1 MMKNHFK
8 RSFSLYSLGLI
19 ILFTTCGKKAVKRME
34 EYNGYAQGT
43 TFHIVYDESSSKQEI
58 EEGINKIFQAMDR
71 SLSLYDS
78 TSFISRA
85 NRMKDTVMEVDEY
98 FYQVFEKSKTV
109 YRLSNGAFNP
119 AIYPLIRYWGF
130 GTGKIEHPEETRT
143 ATIDSLKAISR
154 FEDCY
159 VLQKDGKYLFI
170 KKNKYVQLDF
180 NAIAQGYTVDV
191 IAEFLD
197 KRGIQNYMIEVGGEV
212 RARGVNGKYEI
223 WKIGIDKPV
232 GKDEPRSLIAIA
244 RLHNKA
250 LATSGSYRKF
260 YEKNGVKFSHTIDPI
275 TGYPVQHSLISASI
289 FAPTCA
295 EADAY
300 ATACMVM
307 GPEKCKAW
315 ISNLPD
321 VSAYLIFGN
330 YKGEWNTWLS
340 DDLKDQLEM
349 LKEGM

>member
-1 MMKNHFK
+1 MVIFA
-8 RSFSLYSLGLI
+8 
-19 ILFTTCGKKAVKRME
+19 CGKKPIKRMD

-43 TFHIVYDESSSKQEI
+43 TFHIVYDETSSKQEI
-58 EEGINKIFQAMDR
+58 EDGINKIFKDIDK

-78 TSFISRA
+78 SSYISKA

-98 FYQVFEKSKTV
+98 FYQVFEKSKLV
-109 YRLSNGAFNP
+109 YRQSQGAFNP

-130 GTGKIEHPEETRT
+130 GTEKIEHPEETPST
-143 ATIDSLKAISR
+143 VIDSLKALCR
-154 FEDCY
+154 FDDCY
-159 VLQKDGKYLFI
+159 IMQKDSKFLFI
-170 KKNKYVQLDF
+170 KKNKQVQLDF

-197 KRGIQNYMIEVGGEV
+197 KKGIQNYMIEVGGEV
-212 RARGVNGKYEI
+212 RAKGVNKNYEP

-232 GKDEPRSLIAIA
+232 DKDKPRSLIAIA
-244 RLHNKA
+244 RLQDKA

-260 YEKNGVKFSHTIDPI
+260 YEKNGVKFSHTIDPF
-275 TGYPVQHSLISASI
+275 TGYPVQHSLISASV

-307 GPEKCKAW
+307 GPEKCKTW
-315 ISNLPD
+315 ISSMPN
-321 VSAYLIFGN
+321 VSAYLIYGN

-340 DDLKDQLEM
+340 DNLKDQLEM
-349 LKEGM
+349 LKEKQ